1 MARPATIN
9 HEMVEAALKITQ
21 QAKTV
26 RQLRKGLSIV
36 LPGALGASNAKTA
49 KVLGVGSATVVRLQR
64 EIREE
69 VAGTARQK
77 GKWGGRR
84 RQLLAIEEEKQFLE
98 PWTKEAEA
106 GGVLVVPPIHEALEK
121 RLGRTVTAS
130 TVYRM
135 LARHGWR
142 KVTPDT
148 CHPKRDEQAQQDF
161 KKNSSRYWIKL
172 PR

>member
-9 HEMVEAALKITQ
+9 DEMVEAARKIIQ
-21 QAKTV
+21 QAETA

-36 LPGALGASNAKTA
+36 LPGALEASNATTA
-49 KVLGVGSATVVRLQR
+49 KVLGIGSATVVRMQK
-64 EIREE
+64 EIRDQ
-69 VAGTARQK
+69 VAGKGLPK

-84 RQLLAIEEEKQFLE
+84 RQLLTIEEEKQFLE

-142 KVTPDT
+142 KVSPDT
-148 CHPKRDEQAQQDF
+148 CHPKRDEQAQQEF
-161 KKNSSRYWIKL
+161 KKNSTRYWTKL

>member
-9 HEMVEAALKITQ
+9 NEMVEAARKIVQ
-21 QAKTV
+21 QAETA

-36 LPGALGASNAKTA
+36 LPSAFGASNATTA
-49 KVLGVGSATVVRLQR
+49 QVLGIGSATVVRMQR
-64 EIREE
+64 EIRDQ
-69 VAGTARQK
+69 VAGNPLRK

-84 RQLLAIEEEKQFLE
+84 RQLLTIEEEKQFLE

-121 RLGRTVTAS
+121 RLGRTVPAS

-148 CHPKRDEQAQQDF
+148 CHPKRDEQAQQEF
-161 KKNSSRYWIKL
+161 KKNSTRYWIKL
-172 PR
+172 PH

>member
-9 HEMVEAALKITQ
+9 NEMVEAAQQIVQ
-21 QAKTV
+21 QAKSA

-36 LPGALGASNAKTA
+36 LPSSFGVSNATTAKALGI
-49 KVLGVGSATVVRLQR
+49 GSATVVRMQK
-64 EIREE
+64 EIRDQ
-69 VAGTARQK
+69 VAGNPVQK

-84 RQLLAIEEEKQFLE
+84 RQLLTIEEEKQFLE
-98 PWTKEAEA
+98 PWTQKAEA

-121 RLGRTVTAS
+121 LLDRTVCAS
-130 TVYRM
+130 TIYRM

-161 KKNSSRYWIKL
+161 KKNSTRSWIKL